1 MNLLPF
7 PETEEEV
14 AAAHARFK
22 ARVNTGK
29 PNYYYIKKDGDI
41 IYYEHKGTD
50 KQGNR
55 VIGTRNKAKKASN
68 NWGREARLKDV
79 TPELKDFEEALGD
92 KKLAKKAFKEMGSD
106 MNLLQKNLAKLNAS
120 QQRGFA
126 LDHFDPVAK
135 KGLNVPWYLRIME
148 SGPNSAKGA
157 KMPLTPDQLA
167 RMGFFKNKVHA
178 IKARY
183 LGVESI
189 QGSLGGSGIDLNWD
203 DMDEVFEYASSG
215 KNSKQVDKYI
225 DDVFKRRTIAIREGG
240 EAIRKRHNIKPVSDK
255 RYGTP
260 DKVRAIAN
268 RVGQRA
274 YKTGSYRVGG
284 MLKAT
289 TGLSRGES
297 LLRII
302 GGDYVGGSLGLAM
315 TTPTFQKK
323 AAALLAKQ
331 GIKLIPGVS
340 LGSGA
345 LQAAGY
351 VAKGQFTK
359 AGLSA
364 IGGVLGELGPAGD
377 AAQAAIDVGLTASD
391 MRVGKKAKLKTKV
404 PDEDDLFETLR
415 RTGKFIDRY
424 GI

>member
-1 MNLLPF
+1 MNLLPA
-7 PETEEEV
+7 PKTEEEV

-29 PNYYYIKKDGDI
+29 PNYYYLDPDNGEVF
-41 IYYEHKGTD
+41 YYENKGSS
-50 KQGNR
+50 
-55 VIGTRNKAKKASN
+55 VIGKRNKASKYSN
-68 NWGREARLKDV
+68 NWGRDVRLKDV

-92 KKLAKKAFKEMGSD
+92 KNLAKKAFKEMKSD

-240 EAIRKRHNIKPVSDK
+240 EAIRKRHNIKPVSNK
-255 RYGTP
+255 RYGNIVKGVATTAGS
-260 DKVRAIAN
+260 AIAWSIVN
-268 RVGQRA
+268 PDSSFAAGRYAATGDKEYLKEVGIEAGKDLAVQLPMRA
-274 YKTGSYRVGG
+274 ALMQGVKAASKVAAKQLTGKALLSRAVPYVG
-284 MLKAT
+284 
-289 TGLSRGES
+289 TGLLAWS
-297 LLRII
+297 LY
-302 GGDYVGGSLGLAM
+302 DV
-315 TTPTFQKK
+315 
-323 AAALLAKQ
+323 
-331 GIKLIPGVS
+331 
-340 LGSGA
+340 
-345 LQAAGY
+345 
-351 VAKGQFTK
+351 
-359 AGLSA
+359 
-364 IGGVLGELGPAGD
+364 GD
-377 AAQAAIDVGLTASD
+377 AFVKGATNKSIYDHIKDATGNEETAQIYSDIANEPKWANGLNDRRSYEA
-391 MRVGKKAKLKTKV
+391 
-404 PDEDDLFETLR
+404 PQEEPEEEELFE
-415 RTGKFIDRY
+415 
-424 GI
+424 